1 MAIEMTVSEIGAV
14 SISEGELSRLLNSHA
29 VMIAVGRGRDLAK
42 ELARES
48 LDEDSL
54 LLIAAAMQSID
65 LTKLMSEISDLRVA
79 VIERER
85 EC

>member
-14 SISEGELSRLLNSHA
+14 SISEGELSRLMNSHA
-29 VMIAVGRGRDLAK
+29 VMIAVGRGRDLTKLAK
-42 ELARES
+42 ES